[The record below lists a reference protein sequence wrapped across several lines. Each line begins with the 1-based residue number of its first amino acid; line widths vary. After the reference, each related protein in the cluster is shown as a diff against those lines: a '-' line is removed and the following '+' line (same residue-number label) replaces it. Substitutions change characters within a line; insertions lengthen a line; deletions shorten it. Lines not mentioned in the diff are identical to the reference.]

1 MLCGGGTAGTLP
13 NVPPRTGRPHKMKTL
28 QTKLGIRSY
37 YGSMDTR
44 SHYELLHD
52 YLSYNKAIVIM

>member
-1 MLCGGGTAGTLP
+1 MFCGGGTAGTLP
-13 NVPPRTGRPHKMKTL
+13 NVPPRTGQPLKMKTL
-28 QTKLGIRSY
+28 HTKLGIRSY